1 MSVDFLAVGY
11 GRWGGSVIGD
21 GTPGM
26 VITEGSG
33 GRWRWVGGACVGG
46 RGGDWTGGVV
56 VAGTSVLG
64 GSVVVSDGLVVVVVV
79 DGVVVVVDGA
89 VVVAGERVGP

>member
-1 MSVDFLAVGY
+1 MGV
-11 GRWGGSVIGD
+11 

-46 RGGDWTGGVV
+46 RGGCWTGGVV
-56 VAGTSVLG
+56 FGGTSVLG
-64 GSVVVSDGLVVVVVV
+64 GSVVVSEGLGGGVVVVV

-89 VVVAGERVGP
+89 VVVAGERVGPRSSFISATMP